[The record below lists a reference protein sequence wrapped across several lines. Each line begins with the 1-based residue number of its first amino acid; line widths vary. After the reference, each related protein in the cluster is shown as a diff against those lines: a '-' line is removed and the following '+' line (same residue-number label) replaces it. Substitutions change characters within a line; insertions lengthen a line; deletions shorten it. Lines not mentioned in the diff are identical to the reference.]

1 VSRRDP
7 RSPTK
12 LIQAQGVHAF
22 IIEDDYLISQTIQD
36 LLGPLG
42 FSRFSFA
49 RSEDAAIAG
58 ATGEKFDLITADAK
72 LLPGDGV
79 RAVETICATRRIPVV
94 FVTGYPDDVA
104 ERLPDRLSHAAVVN
118 KPIEEGK
125 FSRAVQ
131 AVLTMH
137 APR

>member
-1 VSRRDP
+1 
-7 RSPTK
+7 
-12 LIQAQGVHAF
+12 LHAF

-49 RSEDAAIAG
+49 RSEDTAIAG
-58 ATGEKFDLITADAK
+58 ATGEKFDLITADSR

-79 RAVETICATRRIPVV
+79 RAVETICADRKIPVV

-104 ERLPDRLSHAAVVN
+104 ERLPDRLSDAAVIR
-118 KPIEEGK
+118 KPIGEAEFAK
-125 FSRAVQ
+125 AVK
-131 AVLTMH
+131 AVI
-137 APR
+137 ARRGGR